1 MTRINTGGAVPL
13 ICEKLRCRIQSGEL
27 PPGTRLP
34 TTRQLAKEYGVSL
47 VTMSRAVGC
56 LKKDDLLSAASG
68 SGIFVAFPTAS
79 ENGGKMPR
87 RRRFAAFIDNWRIR
101 RISPDGG
108 MADYFLHLIDDLVL
122 GIQKRSRELGIETA
136 LHLIPVDLYNK
147 PKDYRA
153 FLLDCAKGVDGVLA
167 INVDGFQPVAEAFD
181 VPVVFLH
188 CGTLGE
194 ELFRYNVIMPDFY
207 TGAFAIT
214 AHLAERGYR
223 RIGCVG
229 GHPDYNPS
237 YTSRLNGFRDAL
249 AAHGLPFEESLLF
262 HCNESFYEMMEA
274 ANRILALPPELRPD
288 ALFCVNDQR
297 AVVLLETFQRRGV
310 QVPQEIA
317 LAGFDG
323 SEIATLH
330 QLTTAPQPLLEMG
343 IRGVDT
349 LLMLR
354 ESNAVVPL
362 FQLMFHPLSIGK
374 TT

>member
-1 MTRINTGGAVPL
+1 MARIKTGGAVPL
-13 ICEKLRCRIQSGEL
+13 ICEKLRRRIQSGEWSS
-27 PPGTRLP
+27 GMRLP
-34 TTRQLAKEYGVSL
+34 TTRQLAEEYGVSL
-47 VTMSRAVGC
+47 VTMSRVIGW
-56 LKKDDLLSAASG
+56 LKKEDLLSAASG

-79 ENGGKMPR
+79 ENGGKMSR

-122 GIQKRSRELGIETA
+122 GIQKRSREAGVETA
-136 LHLIPVDLYNK
+136 LHLIPVDLYNQ
-147 PKDYRA
+147 PKDYQA
-153 FLLDCAKGVDGVLA
+153 FLRDCAKEVDGVLA
-167 INVDGFQPVAEAFD
+167 INVDGFQPMAEAFD

-188 CGTLGE
+188 CGTQGE

-214 AHLAERGYR
+214 AHLVERGYR

-249 AAHGLPFEESLLF
+249 TAHGQLFKEQLLF
-262 HCNESFYEMMEA
+262 HCNESFYEMTEV
-274 ANRILALPPELRPD
+274 ANRILALPRELRPD

-297 AVVLLETFQRRGV
+297 AVVLLETFQRRGI
-310 QVPQEIA
+310 QIPQEIA

-323 SEIATLH
+323 SEIAALH

-349 LLMLR
+349 LLMLQ
-354 ESNAVVPL
+354 EPYAVVPF
-362 FQLMFHPLSIGK
+362 FQLMYRPLSIGK